1 SRSSNVGG
9 HQIHVSNDLH
19 RAVREI
25 LALCLLHEIHVL
37 CESLRNDPSFV
48 VPGNDGHD
56 LLVLRQNLAQSHDL
70 VDFDAGLPF
79 REIPGILDVLQN
91 WGQNVPDFHHFDFP
105 YELMATKKVRKRKP
119 RAIICDIEGTT
130 TSVKYWGECLVPYIK
145 FNTKIC
151 LKSRWDAP
159 LLMDLI
165 NNLRISTAADN
176 ENGANIPAIADTDRS
191 RDVIIE
197 TVSNNV
203 IHQMNNRRYGKAL
216 QHLQLYVW
224 YYGYQ
229 KNDFKGHVFED
240 VSRAFNQWHNF
251 QNLKVYVYSSGVYL
265 SQKLLF
271 SCSVKGNLTPLI
283 RDYFDVE
290 TYGSKTSGD
299 KLNAAKGVGCDV
311 LLAIRPFNRELTE
324 EEKQGLDTIESFD
337 DIAFT

>member
-1 SRSSNVGG
+1 
-9 HQIHVSNDLH
+9 
-19 RAVREI
+19 
-25 LALCLLHEIHVL
+25 
-37 CESLRNDPSFV
+37 
-48 VPGNDGHD
+48 
-56 LLVLRQNLAQSHDL
+56 
-70 VDFDAGLPF
+70 
-79 REIPGILDVLQN
+79 
-91 WGQNVPDFHHFDFP
+91 
-105 YELMATKKVRKRKP
+105 MATKKVKKRKP

-145 FNTKIC
+145 FNTKMC
-151 LKSRWDAP
+151 LKSRWDTP

-229 KNDFKGHVFED
+229 KGDFRGHVFED

-299 KLNAAKGVGCDV
+299 SYMKIATKIGVKTTNLLFISDNPQELNAAKGVGCDV
-311 LLAIRPFNRELTE
+311 LLAIRPFNRELTD
-324 EEKQGLDTIESFD
+324 EEKHGLETIESFD
-337 DIAFT
+337 EIAFT